1 MHPYNAKLRR
11 AQRFRYLA
19 MAAGLIWALFMGWS
33 EFFVP
38 SHEAYFEQQRYSRK
52 IDECRGERSSQRY
65 DCRESLILSK
75 LRGEFYDWT
84 QRFVIVFAPP
94 LLLIWLVTKLATP
107 KRPPPGGL
115 FRQKPDP
122 QSRKKGNEEEP

>member
-19 MAAGLIWALFMGWS
+19 MAAGLIWVLFMGWS
-33 EFFVP
+33 EFYVP
-38 SHEAYFEQQRYSRK
+38 SHEAYFEQQRYNRK

-84 QRFVIVFAPP
+84 ERFVIVFAPP
-94 LLLIWLVTKLATP
+94 LLLIWLVTKLAMP

-115 FRQKPDP
+115 FRNKPEP
-122 QSRKKGNEEEP
+122 QRRKTGSEEEP